1 MQIEVARLV
10 VHPIQSL
17 TRVIDLIIKDINRNE
32 ADARA
37 GMVDAVAPGKKKAD
51 GSKEG
56 KFSLHVN
63 DLIKPEDEGC
73 KEVSMMKKSFEHML
87 MALRFGSE
95 SAAKN
100 DLNAA
105 LKIYTEARTM
115 FRALSNLRGEG
126 IATFNLAVIYHKIWL
141 QSDKMD
147 MHAFANAKQYY
158 VESVDNG
165 NKIWNSLLRGDN
177 DGNAVVPINP
187 DGIEMTAVDGAG
199 QKAAVAP
206 AIMDGLP
213 FSLQHQKST
222 DSSIDENAEVVIP
235 KRLIGNDMADKLS
248 ARLHHYAHLLIDTA
262 QAENYNLAKILLE
275 QALALDNSTN
285 NLLGYSSRV
294 GLYGEALFGLG
305 QYQVAEEKVMGQ
317 LNVLRNRVAAHQH
330 AELTAEAMRNM
341 SNNELKRTQSEQ
353 QENEEMFQ
361 AYQNS
366 LFNAASMM
374 ANDPQA
380 HHDAQ
385 ALELFKEALTC
396 SERSKLYTISQIFSK
411 MKPLVDR
418 NESTLSAKFK
428 ELFEVE
434 YNKSV
439 GRAVGGSKAIV
450 FVVDYSGS
458 MSGGKIRRARN
469 GISSVIQ
476 KQMTSKDTGCVV
488 RFSSDVKVMCE
499 LTDSES
505 DLLNIVAGLTRPS
518 RATALWDALGTAI
531 NILNKGAIQD
541 PNVDPWI
548 VCVSDGEDNKSRKFS
563 PQKVGDLIRQHNINI
578 VILSVGVTDFQAVED
593 MRLVASCGNQVG
605 ELIEIQSSEEI
616 DDAFRTIET
625 LVGGGLEVQH
635 Y

>member
-37 GMVDAVAPGKKKAD
+37 GVADAVAPGKRKID
-51 GSKEG
+51 GSNEG

-95 SAAKN
+95 SATKN

-126 IATFNLAVIYHKIWL
+126 IATFNLAVIYHKKWL

-147 MHAFANAKQYY
+147 MHAFANAKQFY

-165 NKIWNSLLRGDN
+165 NQIWHSLLQGDN
-177 DGNAVVPINP
+177 DGNTVVPINP
-187 DGIEMTAVDGAG
+187 GGIEMTVVDGAG

-213 FSLQHQKST
+213 FSLQHQNST

-235 KRLIGNDMADKLS
+235 KRLLGNDMADKLA
-248 ARLHHYAHLLIDTA
+248 ARLHHYAHLLIDTG
-262 QAENYNLAKILLE
+262 QVENYNLAKILLE

-317 LNVLRNRVAAHQH
+317 LNVLRNRVATHYHEESSMATN
-330 AELTAEAMRNM
+330 ALSR
-341 SNNELKRTQSEQ
+341 SKSEQ
-353 QENEEMFQ
+353 QEDEEMFQ

-380 HHDAQ
+380 RHDAQ
-385 ALELFKEALTC
+385 ALDLFKEALTC
-396 SERSKLYTISQIFSK
+396 SKRSKVYTIAQIFTK

-418 NESTLSAKFK
+418 NQSTLSANFI
-428 ELFEVE
+428 ELFKVE
-434 YNKSV
+434 YNKAV
-439 GRAVGGSKAIV
+439 GRGSAGSKAIA

-476 KQMTSKDTGCVV
+476 KQMTTRDTGCII
-488 RFSSDVKVMCE
+488 RFSSDVKVLCE

-505 DLLNIVAGLTRPS
+505 DLLNIVAGLQRPS
-518 RATALWDALGTAI
+518 RATALWDALGAAI
-531 NILNKGAIQD
+531 NVLNGAIQD

-563 PQKVGDLIRQHNINI
+563 PQKVGDLIKQHKVNV
-578 VILSVGVTDFQAVED
+578 VILSVGVTDFKAVDD
-593 MRLVASCGNQVG
+593 MKLVAGCGNDVG

-616 DDAFRTIET
+616 DDAFKTIGS